1 MISKLMKVLGV
12 VLLVIVATACNSN
25 IKQKKAGQEP
35 GEAVETGMNNVVAQ
49 EVIQGGQ
56 YTYVRATEGEEEKWF
71 AISKADIKVGE
82 TYHYADEMR
91 MDNFTSKE
99 LDRTF
104 ETIYFLNAL
113 HGKTTHAHTHSGAKK
128 VVSNEA
134 ISIDVTEG
142 QLMLNDLFENKEKYR
157 GQKVL
162 VKGKVVKVNNHIMN
176 KNWIHIQD
184 GTKMKD
190 GANYDITIT
199 TSELIELNSVVML
212 EGVVAIDKDFGAGY
226 KYELIIEEAKIQN

>member
-12 VLLVIVATACNSN
+12 VLLVIVAACNSN

-35 GEAVETGMNNVVAQ
+35 SEAIETGMNNVVAQ

-56 YTYVRATEGEEEKWF
+56 YTYVRAIEGEEEKWF

-113 HGKTTHAHTHSGAKK
+113 YGKTTHAHTHSGAKK

-134 ISIDVTEG
+134 ISIDATEG
-142 QLMLNDLFENKEKYR
+142 QIMLNDLFENREKYR
-157 GQKVL
+157 GKKVL

-226 KYELIIEEAKIQN
+226 KYDLLIEEAVISK